1 LITCLEIALELGA
14 RFIEIKVDSEVV
26 LKQLTKEY
34 KCVKES
40 LVMYYT
46 MANALLK
53 CFTHVEIQ
61 HLPRIENQEV
71 NDLAQMASGYKIS
84 KDQMQ
89 EPIEIKNKRS
99 SIDALLKKLLMPK
112 LGGIET
118 SQGHSQGMNLVEI
131 LVINNLTD
139 NDWRKPIV
147 NNLENPDGTTCRKIK
162 YRALSYVI
170 VGNELFKKTQE
181 GVLLKCLGET
191 YAYLAVS
198 NTHSGAC
205 GTHQAGHK
213 MKWLLF
219 RQGVY
224 WPTML
229 KDCIEFVKGCQ
240 GCQKHAGIQRVPA
253 SELHSIVKPW
263 PFRGWAL
270 DVIG

>member
-1 LITCLEIALELGA
+1 MCQ
-14 RFIEIKVDSEVV
+14 RKPSHV
-26 LKQLTKEY
+26 LHY
-34 KCVKES
+34 
-40 LVMYYT
+40 
-46 MANALLK
+46 NALLK
-53 CFTHVEIQ
+53 RFTHVEIR
-61 HLPRIENQEV
+61 HLPCIENQEA

-99 SIDALLKKLLMPK
+99 LIDALPKKLLKPK
-112 LGGIET
+112 FGGIGT
-118 SQGHSQGMNLVEI
+118 SQGHSQSTNLVEI

-147 NNLENPDGTTCRKIK
+147 TCLGNPNGTTCRKIK

-170 VGNELFKKTQE
+170 IGSELFKKTLE

-191 YAYLAVS
+191 EAYLVVS

-229 KDCIEFVKGCQ
+229 KDCIKFGKGCQ
-240 GCQKHAGIQRVPA
+240 ECQKYAGIQRVCNTPF
-253 SELHSIVKPW
+253 SQHKINIKNIRVFHHKRSIT
-263 PFRGWAL
+263 FNL
-270 DVIG
+270 QNSTI